1 MSEYEVGDG
10 RYEPLKPEAVFDHG
24 GVARME
30 IHQIK
35 CGGKTKGGRPT
46 EGRRQKMRENPPARS
61 QSAKAQGKV
70 SKWKKCQI
78 CGKTDHTADKC
89 CQRFKHKDGRTSKV
103 QDALA
108 SSGARKT
115 T

>member
-1 MSEYEVGDG
+1 MEESPAWRSTRSSV
-10 RYEPLKPEAVFDHG
+10 
-24 GVARME
+24 VARP
-30 IHQIK
+30 K
-35 CGGKTKGGRPT
+35 AGKANRK
-46 EGRRQKMRENPPARS
+46 PPAKNAGKPTS
-61 QSAKAQGKV
+61 KEPVTAKAEGKV

-89 CQRFKHKDGRTSKV
+89 YQRFKHKDGRTSEV
-103 QDALA
+103 QDALS